1 MNIIGL
7 VAGITTFITI
17 WFGHVMVR
25 EVERKVHSI
34 FAPILICIAIA
45 LACFYGSL
53 QTPSLTLSSFL
64 GILGVTFLWDALEF
78 YRQEQ
83 RIKKGHAPANA
94 ENPRHAEILRKYS
107 NATTQDLLKREPGS
121 ISKTEKAEL

>member
-7 VAGITTFITI
+7 VAGITTFLTI

-25 EVERKVHSI
+25 EVEKRVHSI
-34 FAPILICIAIA
+34 LPPILICIGIA

-53 QTPSLTLSSFL
+53 KTSSLTLSSFL

-78 YRQEQ
+78 YRQEH
-83 RIKKGHAPANA
+83 RIKKGHAPANPK
-94 ENPRHAEILRKYS
+94 NPRHAEILSKYS
-107 NATTQDLLKREPGS
+107 NATTHDLLKREAGS
-121 ISKTEKAEL
+121 ISKTEKATL

>member
-1 MNIIGL
+1 MNLIGF
-7 VAGITTFITI
+7 VAGITTFLTI

-25 EVERKVHSI
+25 EVERRVHSI
-34 FAPILICIAIA
+34 LPPILICIGIA
-45 LACFYGSL
+45 LACFYISL
-53 QTPSLTLSSFL
+53 QTNSLILSSFL

-94 ENPRHAEILRKYS
+94 DNPRHAEILRKYS
-107 NATTQDLLKREPGS
+107 KATTQDLLKREPGT
-121 ISKTEKAEL
+121 ISETEKAE